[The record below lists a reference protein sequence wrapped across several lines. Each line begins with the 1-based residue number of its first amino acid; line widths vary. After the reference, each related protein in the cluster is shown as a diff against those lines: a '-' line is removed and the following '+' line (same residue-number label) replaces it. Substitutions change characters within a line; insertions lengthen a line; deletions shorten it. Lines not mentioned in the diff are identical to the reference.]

1 MTIRTR
7 KWLEGLLQAFFSG
20 VSSALAVTLIDPS
33 DFGVLSQDK
42 LLKTAAVAAMVG
54 AVQLIQYL
62 SRTPL
67 PQLDDGTTVS
77 QAVLRT
83 FQQPKPKE

>member
-62 SRTPL
+62 SRPPL